1 MENEGKDQKMKYIAK
16 ILGFT
21 IMYSIIEKVLMNLNN
36 EAFIQNWAIG
46 LIGMLVFL
54 TFYFI
59 DSIDFIIFKIDPVN
73 KFFILF
79 FLSWIIADLTDCF
92 MFFQSIIVV

>member
-16 ILGFT
+16 LLGFT

-36 EAFIQNWAIG
+36 EVFIQNWAIG
-46 LIGMLVFL
+46 IIGVIVFL
-54 TFYFI
+54 TLYFI
-59 DSIDFIIFKIDPVN
+59 DSINFITFRIDPIN

-79 FLSWIIADLTDCF
+79 FLSWVIADLTDFF
-92 MFFQSIIVV
+92 MFIQSIIVV